1 MKFLFFN
8 LISLFL
14 IFNAHASAN
23 FEKISNDF
31 ELIYNEW
38 NNRKYEKYEHIF
50 RRDHENAFSTCAAVK
65 CGAGL
70 LIITTEF

>member
-38 NNRKYEKYEHIF
+38 NNRKYEK
-50 RRDHENAFSTCAAVK
+50 
-65 CGAGL
+65 
-70 LIITTEF
+70 